1 MPPFLL
7 EGFRST
13 MTGTLLVLALS
24 AFTSATLLPGTSEAT
39 LLVLAAG
46 GAAPGWLLVAVAGS
60 ANTAGSVVNWWLGRF
75 ASRFA
80 GRRWF
85 PASPAQIERASNFY
99 RRFGWASLLLSW
111 LRSAHRG
118 SRADAHAPAALC
130 HRGRI
135 REDRALC
142 GAAGSLLVPMI
153 DEAPGHSDI
162 VRQRASPRI

>member
-1 MPPFLL
+1 LSQESL
-7 EGFRST
+7 S
-13 MTGTLLVLALS
+13 TLLVLALS

-111 LRSAHRG
+111 LPVIGDPLTVVAGLMRMRLLPFIIVVAFAKTARY
-118 SRADAHAPAALC
+118 AALL
-130 HRGRI
+130 G
-135 REDRALC
+135 LF
-142 GAAGSLLVPMI
+142 SFL
-153 DEAPGHSDI
+153 
-162 VRQRASPRI
+162 